1 MIEDIWKDIEG
12 FEGKYQVS
20 DKGRVKS
27 LPRFKRKTE
36 RILKGSPTQQGYLLV
51 QLRDKAYSGGRKS
64 MLVHR
69 LVMLAFQ
76 PCEVQDELFVN
87 HKDLDVTNNRLD
99 NLEWVTHQEN
109 ADHFWREHVD
119 PTRHL
124 TQVGAAHHLSVLTDE
139 LVIEFR
145 RRWELVKGIYG
156 ERSKL
161 AREFGIAESTA
172 RLVTNGKT
180 WKHLLPEV

>member
-1 MIEDIWKDIEG
+1 
-12 FEGKYQVS
+12 
-20 DKGRVKS
+20 
-27 LPRFKRKTE
+27 
-36 RILKGSPTQQGYLLV
+36 
-51 QLRDKAYSGGRKS
+51 

-69 LVMLAFQ
+69 LVMLTFQ

-87 HKDLDVTNNRLD
+87 HKDFDVTNNRLD

-139 LVIEFR
+139 LVLEFR
-145 RRWELVKGIYG
+145 KRWEDGKDIYG
-156 ERSKL
+156 YKTKL
-161 AREFGIAESTA
+161 AREFGIAEATA
-172 RLVTNGKT
+172 RQIINGTT
-180 WKHLLPEV
+180 WKHLLLKV